1 MNNLAGT
8 EREQA
13 YKKTKNLTLWL
24 IFLQIFPV
32 YTGKISTELGKSLSK
47 FQQVFNKE
55 SFWSIFFQKNMKLFK
70 VILICLFFSR
80 YSMVALCSV
89 PITMFYN
96 FIGPAQ
102 SSLAYII

>member
-32 YTGKISTELGKSLSK
+32 YTGKISTESGKSLSK
-47 FQQVFNKE
+47 FQQVSNK
-55 SFWSIFFQKNMKLFK
+55 K
-70 VILICLFFSR
+70 CLFFSR

-102 SSLAYII
+102 SLLSYII